1 MAIKHSVPMAT
12 LFSSPH
18 PLDFNKLV
26 IFSSKNVTQGHEHD
40 LTYLNA
46 CWIMQISIIGKYRE
60 RTLKVARE
68 ALNIGKSGTQN
79 IAMVSKMLGLYCG
92 APLI

>member
-1 MAIKHSVPMAT
+1 
-12 LFSSPH
+12 
-18 PLDFNKLV
+18 
-26 IFSSKNVTQGHEHD
+26 
-40 LTYLNA
+40 
-46 CWIMQISIIGKYRE
+46 MQISIIGKYRE